1 VPLGLVSVYRA
12 LGGGWEIREGQRFL
26 PSDVT
31 HVMGNRTN
39 WGGLLEPAAVQPET
53 ERQLLTPDW

>member
-1 VPLGLVSVYRA
+1 

-26 PSDVT
+26 PADVT
-31 HVMGNRTN
+31 QVMGNRTN
-39 WGGLLEPAAVQPET
+39 WGGLLEPAAVQPEI